1 MEEQLGHEAD
11 MATRERVKSYLDS
24 AEPYRYVFAFLER
37 MGMRGLLCHTSV
49 SSVDRSHNTCGADA
63 LPYAG
68 HNLVAGLRRDNLR
81 HSR

>member
-24 AEPYRYVFAFLER
+24 VEPYRYVFALLER
-37 MGMRGLLCHTSV
+37 MGMRGLLYHTSV
-49 SSVDRSHNTCGADA
+49 SNVDRFHNTCGADA

-68 HNLVAGLRRDNLR
+68 YNLVAGFEKGHPPIL
-81 HSR
+81 